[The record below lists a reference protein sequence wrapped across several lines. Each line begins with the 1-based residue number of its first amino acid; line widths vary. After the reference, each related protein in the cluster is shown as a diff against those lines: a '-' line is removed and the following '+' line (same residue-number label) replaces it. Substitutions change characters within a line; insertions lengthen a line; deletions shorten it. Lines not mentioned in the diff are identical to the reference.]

1 MKFYV
6 AAFCASFAV
15 GFLALGFLMPK
26 ADEHLRALESFLGL
40 NGLLTSHESGP
51 AVVFTVSSAKSLVSD
66 AQYFSQVFGVD
77 PSMMRMAKNKINEAL
92 VGIDQDRPM
101 GAACYFAN
109 GRAEPSVLIA
119 VPVSNF
125 DRFVESLKAFGSVSR
140 SKLTF
145 QPLGQKQ
152 LMIRNRMDYALL
164 SADESTFKLAPE
176 NPFMLFKDAA
186 DTHRI
191 AIQLYGNRI
200 PERSKEAFLDGFET
214 GFKRRSKKSAELA
227 DVDVQAILSDFRD
240 VVCNTNTLFWG
251 IDFDRRR
258 GELVVDFEIE
268 GNDQSRCAKTA
279 TLNQNLAPT
288 KFAGF
293 AREASAF
300 SAVFHT
306 NVPKEDAE
314 SFKDSLRVPLEEFK
328 NTLAENFP
336 GGQTEK
342 WAAWADKTLG
352 ILQATFASGY
362 LDFGAT
368 MEVGDDQMNLA
379 FGASVPDPAEFEAAG
394 KELFQFI
401 CKANPTARVH
411 ENANEYQGIVFHELV
426 AEPLAAFE
434 NKSLPL
440 GSEVKLAIGIAEKE
454 VYLAMGSDPIG
465 ALKKSIDDSSK
476 VSGDLPMLVSNFSL
490 SHWSHLMVSD
500 EPQIQMIKKILAG
513 IGGKDNVSLRVE
525 TTSRGQRMRFQMD
538 TAVFTSARQIVKKQP
553 LNDSRGARKTSG
565 LTSSQSEDSSFQRL
579 QRLKKSNGNSSNG
592 SREVGDTEAEFLRRV
607 YSH

>member
-1 MKFYV
+1 MKFYI

-26 ADEHLRALESFLGL
+26 ADEHLKALESFLGL

-51 AVVFTVSSAKSLVSD
+51 AVVFTVSSAKSIVSD

-77 PSMMRMAKNKINEAL
+77 PSMMRMAKSKINEAL
-92 VGIDQDRPM
+92 VGIDQDRPL
-101 GAACYFAN
+101 GAACYFVN
-109 GRAEPSVLIA
+109 GKVEPSVLIA

-125 DRFVESLKAFGSVSR
+125 DQFVESLKAFGSVSR

-152 LMIRNRMDYALL
+152 LMIQNRMDYALL
-164 SADESTFKLAPE
+164 SADESAFKLAPE

-191 AIQLYGNRI
+191 AIQFYGNRI
-200 PERSKEAFLDGFET
+200 PERSKKEFLDGFET
-214 GFKRRSKKSAELA
+214 GFKRSSKKSAELA
-227 DVDVQAILSDFRD
+227 DVDVQAILTDFRD

-258 GELVVDFEIE
+258 RELVVDFEIE

-279 TLNQNLAPT
+279 KLNQDLAPS

-293 AREASAF
+293 ARDTSAF

-306 NVPKEDAE
+306 NVPQEDAE
-314 SFKDSLRVPLEEFK
+314 SFKNSLRVPLDEFK
-328 NTLAENFP
+328 NILAENFP
-336 GGQTEK
+336 DGQTEK

-352 ILQATFASGY
+352 ILQATFASGF

-368 MEVGDDQMNLA
+368 MEVSDDQMNLA

-401 CKANPTARVH
+401 CKANPTATVR
-411 ENANEYQGIVFHELV
+411 ENADEYQGIVFHELV
-426 AEPLAAFE
+426 AKPSASMK
-434 NKSLPL
+434 NKSLPF
-440 GSEVKLAIGIAEKE
+440 GSEIKLAIGTAEKE

-465 ALKKSIDDSSK
+465 TLKKSIDDSSK
-476 VSGDLPMLVSNFSL
+476 VSGDLPMLVSNISL

-500 EPQIQMIKKILAG
+500 EPQIQVIKKILAG
-513 IGGKDNVSLRVE
+513 ISGKDNVSLKVE

-565 LTSSQSEDSSFQRL
+565 VTSSQSEDSFQRL
-579 QRLKKSNGNSSNG
+579 QRLKKSNGNSSSG